1 MNGIRAGLWLVFVF
15 GVLAFGSVEVWA
27 QSSIEIGAAILLVA
41 WALILY
47 FDGEL
52 KVYANP
58 LFGPMLGFLAIGVAQ
73 LAFRATAYPFL
84 TRLELLRLS
93 AYFIIFFLTVQ
104 SFRRRDDLETTAWV
118 LVIFCFGVSLLGI
131 MQHFT
136 SQGEIYWFRDLASGG
151 DLFGPYVNRNDFAGF
166 VELTLPA
173 GLSLM
178 VFRGV
183 RRELFPLVAV
193 LTIVPISA
201 MILAGSRGGIICLIF
216 QVAILAILARKRR
229 GDEGP
234 RVAPLAIVVVGA
246 LALIA
251 WVGVG
256 RAIERFS
263 SLPSKDVSISRRFS
277 MSRGALRIFKDHP
290 VIGSGLGTL
299 VAVYPRY
306 ETIYDGL
313 VVDHVHNDYAETL
326 AETGLLGAVCAL
338 SFLWLLFREA
348 RKNFDAGQGHFSRS
362 LHAGA
367 IVAVSGML
375 LHSFVDFN
383 LHIPGNALLF
393 LLQAYLVTSS
403 PLPAKN
409 LAPRRPAL
417 V

>member
-1 MNGIRAGLWLVFVF
+1 
-15 GVLAFGSVEVWA
+15 
-27 QSSIEIGAAILLVA
+27 
-41 WALILY
+41 
-47 FDGEL
+47 
-52 KVYANP
+52 
-58 LFGPMLGFLAIGVAQ
+58 
-73 LAFRATAYPFL
+73 
-84 TRLELLRLS
+84 
-93 AYFIIFFLTVQ
+93 
-104 SFRRRDDLETTAWV
+104 
-118 LVIFCFGVSLLGI
+118 
-131 MQHFT
+131 
-136 SQGEIYWFRDLASGG
+136 
-151 DLFGPYVNRNDFAGF
+151 
-166 VELTLPA
+166 
-173 GLSLM
+173 
-178 VFRGV
+178 
-183 RRELFPLVAV
+183 
-193 LTIVPISA
+193 
-201 MILAGSRGGIICLIF
+201 
-216 QVAILAILARKRR
+216 
-229 GDEGP
+229 
-234 RVAPLAIVVVGA
+234 
-246 LALIA
+246 
-251 WVGVG
+251 
-256 RAIERFS
+256 
-263 SLPSKDVSISRRFS
+263 

-393 LLQAYLVTSS
+393 LLQAYLATSS

>member
-1 MNGIRAGLWLVFVF
+1 MKGIRAGLWLLFIF

-27 QSSIEIGAAILLVA
+27 QSSIEIGAAVLLVA
-41 WALILY
+41 WAVILC
-47 FDGEL
+47 FDSEM
-52 KVYANP
+52 KIYANP
-58 LFGPMLGFLAIGVAQ
+58 LFVPILGFLAVGVAQ
-73 LAFRATAYPFL
+73 LVFHATAYPFL
-84 TRLELLRLS
+84 TRLELLRLL

-104 SFRRRDDLETTAWV
+104 AFRRREDLEAMAWV

-131 MQHFT
+131 IQHFT
-136 SQGEIYWFRDLASGG
+136 SEGKIYWFRELANGG

-166 VELTLPA
+166 IELTLPT

-183 RRELFPLVAV
+183 RRDVFPLVVV
-193 LTIVPISA
+193 LTVVPISA

-216 QVAILAILARKRR
+216 QVAILAILARTRR
-229 GDEGP
+229 GTEGP

-256 RAIERFS
+256 KAIDRFS

-277 MSRGALRIFKDHP
+277 MSRGALAIFRDYP
-290 VIGSGLGTL
+290 VAGAGLGTL
-299 VAVYPRY
+299 VAIYPRY
-306 ETIYDGL
+306 ETQYDGL
-313 VVDHVHNDYAETL
+313 VVDHVHNDYAEAL
-326 AETGLLGAVCAL
+326 AETGLVGALCVL

-348 RKNFDAGQGHFSRS
+348 RKNFDANQGHFSRA

-367 IVAVSGML
+367 IIAIGGML

-393 LLQAYLVTSS
+393 LLQAYLATSP
-403 PLPAKN
+403 PLPSRPAS
-409 LAPRRPAL
+409 PRRPASA
-417 V
+417 

>member
-1 MNGIRAGLWLVFVF
+1 MNGIRAGLWLIFVF

-47 FDGEL
+47 FDREI

-136 SQGEIYWFRDLASGG
+136 SEGKIYWFRELGSGG

-166 VELTLPA
+166 VELTLPT

-277 MSRGALRIFKDHP
+277 MSRGAFGIFKDHP